1 MALYTGAQ
9 NSSNKFIG
17 NLSSDPSSGN
27 AEGDLYYNTTT
38 DLYRFYDGSAWK
50 NVSEP
55 PLGTQNNPAS
65 GPQALYND
73 GQRTNG
79 LYYLNPDGGG
89 AAQFYCWLDGTTTF
103 ASSIS
108 GSYGWA
114 LAMRINHPF
123 FHGQYLANRWNGH
136 PGSAGPNITETS
148 TYSGGSNG
156 AGHYLPDAATHVL
169 FGFTNANNNQLTDWT
184 HTSTPGDSTN
194 NTGLYRTA
202 MSGVSDSISAT
213 HVQSNVSGGG
223 NYDDWHFRETNSSYY
238 KPCGVSNGLGHNNN
252 VDGTSSLLGV
262 MNDSC
267 QQNTHNGFTPPS
279 QHSETYVGNRKNL
292 NSGNGA
298 GGAYCVNESSNAQ
311 YGKWMMWWR

>member
-1 MALYTGAQ
+1 MPLHVGAG
-9 NSSNKFIG
+9 SSAIQYKGPFATTPAG
-17 NLSSDPSSGN
+17 DST
-27 AEGDLYYNTTT
+27 GDLIFDTTVKYLKFNDAGT
-38 DLYRFYDGSAWK
+38 YK
-50 NVSEP
+50 KVS
-55 PLGTQNNPAS
+55 LGALGEQDNPAS
-65 GPQALYND
+65 GPQALYD
-73 GQRTNG
+73 IGQRTNG
-79 LYYLNPDGGG
+79 LYYLAPDGGA

-103 ASSIS
+103 ASSVS

-136 PGSAGPNITETS
+136 SGQTGPDITVTS
-148 TYSGGSNG
+148 TYTSGTNG

-169 FGFTNANNNQLTDWT
+169 FGFTNGTNNQLTDWT
-184 HTSTPGDSTN
+184 HTTTPGDSTN

-202 MSGVSDSISAT
+202 MSGVSDSITTTAI
-213 HVQSNVSGGG
+213 QSNVSGGG
-223 NYDDWHFRETNSSYY
+223 SYNDWHFRPTDSSYY
-238 KPCGVSNGLGHNNN
+238 RPCGVSDGLGHNAN
-252 VDGTSSLLGV
+252 VDGTSALLGV

-267 QQNTHNGFTPPS
+267 QQNAHNGFTPPS

>member
-1 MALYTGAQ
+1 MALLTGAA
-9 NSSNKFIG
+9 NSSNKFLG

-27 AEGDLYYNTTT
+27 AEGDLYYNTTN

-298 GGAYCVNESSNAQ
+298 GGAYCVNESSNAA
-311 YGKWMMWWR
+311 YGKWMLWWR

>member
-298 GGAYCVNESSNAQ
+298 GGAYCVNESSNAA
-311 YGKWMMWWR
+311 YGKWMLWWR